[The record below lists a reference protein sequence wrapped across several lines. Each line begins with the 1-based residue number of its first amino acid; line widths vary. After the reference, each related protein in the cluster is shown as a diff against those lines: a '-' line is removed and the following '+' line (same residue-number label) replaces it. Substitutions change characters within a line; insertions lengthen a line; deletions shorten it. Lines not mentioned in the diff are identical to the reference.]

1 MQSDHFWRSKRLRRR
16 PGPARGWV
24 VGLGLVVLAA
34 GGVGLGRWIAKT
46 PPTHHLF
53 ASAMPHLPRLPHLA
67 DGLTSFH
74 VASAHAG
81 QLIGRPIKAKGPPVK
96 RLPPFPGPV
105 ALQRS
110 INAVA
115 KDFGEPVGIAVE
127 DVGKGWAVSALG
139 DHYFPQQSVSKTW
152 VALTVLNA
160 VDDGQLTL
168 DSPVTMGVGDR
179 SVFNQ
184 PLGRAVITDD
194 GQGYQTTVANLLAHA
209 LEQSDN
215 SANDTL
221 IRVVGLANVRA
232 TLAEK
237 GLNGIHL
244 GADERHLQAMIAGL
258 IWQPS
263 YGEGRNFELARAKL
277 DKSLRQRALDA
288 YLSQPADGATP
299 LGVVQALS
307 ALAKGE
313 LLSPTS
319 QDTLL
324 HIMQQVKT
332 GPMRLKGG
340 LPPGWTIA
348 HKTGTGQDFAGAS
361 IGINDIA
368 ILTAPDGH
376 QYAVAVFIPYTRQ
389 RNELRLAMMQSVS
402 KAVAAYWAEQAA

>member
-1 MQSDHFWRSKRLRRR
+1 MQSEVFWRSKRFRRR
-16 PGPARGWV
+16 QPRLGRGLLLLV
-24 VGLGLVVLAA
+24 IFGLIAGGLVQ
-34 GGVGLGRWIAKT
+34 GGRWLAKT
-46 PPTHHLF
+46 PLPHGFGQGLRL
-53 ASAMPHLPRLPHLA
+53 ASAKASPLISMPRKP
-67 DGLTSFH
+67 
-74 VASAHAG
+74 
-81 QLIGRPIKAKGPPVK
+81 KGPPVK
-96 RLPPFPGPV
+96 RLPPFPGP
-105 ALQRS
+105 ASLQHS
-110 INAVA
+110 ISGIAA
-115 KDFGEPVGIAVE
+115 DFGEPVGIAVE
-127 DVGKGWAVSALG
+127 DVGKGWAVSVLG
-139 DHYFPQQSVSKTW
+139 DRYFPQQSVSKTW
-152 VALTVLNA
+152 VALTVLEA
-160 VDDGQLTL
+160 VDQGQLTL
-168 DSPVTMGVGDR
+168 DSPVIMGVGDR

-194 GQGYQTTVANLLAHA
+194 GDGYHTTVANLLAHA

-221 IRVVGLANVRA
+221 IRVVGLPQVRT
-232 TLAEK
+232 TLTDK

-263 YGEGRNFELARAKL
+263 YGEGRNFEQARAKL
-277 DKSLRQRALDA
+277 DKPLRQRALDA
-288 YLSQPADGATP
+288 YLAQPADGATP
-299 LGVVQALS
+299 LGVVQGLS
-307 ALAKGE
+307 ALARGE

-319 QDTLL
+319 QETLL

-368 ILTAPDGH
+368 ILTAPDQH

-389 RNELRLAMMQSVS
+389 RNELRLAMMQSVTR
-402 KAVAAYWAEQAA
+402 AVAAYWAGQAA